1 MSNLIQLKDEHAQI
15 VANNWLTVQLPPSLV
30 EARKQAGKV
39 VLFKL
44 TGEETVTNEQIN
56 ETVIPSNGQIIVPLR
71 VFIARKSE
79 LETRINNREIG
90 VWLDTHEEIADLVA
104 VLADLNNLPIIA
116 VHVERCADG
125 RIFTLGTL
133 LRSRYGFKNEMRAI
147 GDVLRDQLFFLK
159 RSGFDSF
166 LIRADRNAHEAM
178 MSLND
183 FSAPYQGAIDE
194 PKPLFARYSRAQ

>member
-1 MSNLIQLKDEHAQI
+1 MSNLIQLKNEHAEI

-56 ETVIPSNGQIIVPLR
+56 ETVIPSTGQIILPLR
-71 VFIARKSE
+71 VFIARKNT
-79 LETRINNREIG
+79 LETRIHNNEIG
-90 VWLDTHEEIADLVA
+90 VWLDTHEEIADLA
-104 VLADLNNLPIIA
+104 EVLADLNTLPIIA
-116 VHVERCADG
+116 IHVERCADG

-166 LIRADRNAHEAM
+166 LIRPDRNAFEAM
-178 MSLND
+178 ESLND
-183 FSAPYQGAIDE
+183 FSAPYQGAVDE